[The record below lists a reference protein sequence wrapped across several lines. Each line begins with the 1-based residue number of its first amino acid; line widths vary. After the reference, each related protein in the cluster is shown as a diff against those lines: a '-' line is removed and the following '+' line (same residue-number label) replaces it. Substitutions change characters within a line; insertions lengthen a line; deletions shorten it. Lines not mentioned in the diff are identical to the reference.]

1 MPYHLSNFKRF
12 SLMLFLVGCFLWTKR
27 DSFNGLHCNKA
38 APSSALVEFG
48 PMPMLPDIPMMQ
60 DFPPTKDILLKEQQE
75 LIEQKLQLR
84 DDLLKKV
91 MEKRNRL
98 KID

>member
-1 MPYHLSNFKRF
+1 
-12 SLMLFLVGCFLWTKR
+12 MLCKN
-27 DSFNGLHCNKA
+27 SA
-38 APSSALVEFG
+38 QPSALVEFG
-48 PMPMLPDIPMMQ
+48 PLPMMPDVPLMP
-60 DFPPTKDILLKEQQE
+60 DFPATDKTLLQEQQE